1 MQAVANARSCVR
13 YHWRV
18 KRLIIADSHIG
29 QGENDAAVMSSLVR
43 RAAAQG
49 VNEIVYL
56 GDGFQYLI
64 GMSKFWTSGLREVL
78 DSWREVR
85 RGGVRIVVIEG
96 NRDFFLGEREFAT
109 EIDWSGR
116 RYVFSSGER
125 RFLLDHGD
133 LVNRRDIQYRF
144 WSKVS
149 KSAIARIWARLL
161 PKSLAVAIV
170 RYMEAHLA
178 TTNRK
183 YRYTIPVDDLRRH
196 AEKAWEDG
204 IDILFWGHFHAL
216 WEHREADRLA
226 MILPAWL
233 DSRTGVLVNPD
244 GNWHCV
250 DRHLKNC
257 DFISGDG

>member
-1 MQAVANARSCVR
+1 MR
-13 YHWRV
+13 YHDVV

-29 QGENDAAVMSSLVR
+29 QGENDAAVMSSFVR
-43 RAAAQG
+43 HAATQG

-64 GMSKFWTSGLREVL
+64 GMSKFWTSGVREVMG
-78 DSWREVR
+78 SWREVR
-85 RGGVRIVVIEG
+85 RGGMRIVVIEG
-96 NRDFFLGEREFAT
+96 NRDFFLCERELAT

-116 RYVFSSGER
+116 RYAFSSGDR

-133 LVNRRDIQYRF
+133 LVNRRDFQYRF
-144 WSKVS
+144 WSKAS
-149 KSAIARIWARLL
+149 KSAIARVWARLL

-170 RYMEAHLA
+170 RHMEAHLA

-183 YRYTIPVDDLRRH
+183 FRYTIPVDDLRRH
-196 AEKAWEDG
+196 AKKAWEEG

-216 WEHREADRLA
+216 WEWRETDRLA
-226 MILPAWL
+226 MVLPAWL

-250 DRHLKNC
+250 NTHLEKC
-257 DFISGDG
+257 EFVAGDD